1 MSATLYHTQ
10 GEQVK
15 QIGMGGIFPSADL
28 QHRYERIIRY
38 LAEDP
43 RQYFESA
50 EPPVLTP
57 VLSLRRPVSELVKCR
72 AESPEGTVGIYIKF
86 FLPRRPTLAAK
97 ARAIEKMHQEVEIT
111 RELYTRLGTDSVYA
125 VPRILA
131 FFPEEKAVVME
142 ESIGRRLLDVLQQ
155 KGRGSLAR
163 SALDELAQ
171 SCRAVGGWLK
181 HFQHLTQM
189 ATGQKV
195 DRVEY
200 LDYVAQRLKK
210 LRASQNLLQ
219 EVAVERIL
227 RSLEQLLQQLPDN
240 VENICGVHGD
250 LSLSNILVT
259 SNKVTVLDF
268 SMYQIGSSCHDLS
281 YFCSRIESF
290 YNFSVKNPMVS
301 HLQKSFMDGYGD
313 CGEINRD
320 LLKMYY
326 IRHKINRIL
335 SLSYV
340 DNLNICRKIY
350 QKYQFYK
357 CWKDLNKYI

>member
-43 RQYFESA
+43 QQYFASA

-72 AESPEGTVGIYIKF
+72 AESPDGTVGIYIKF

-97 ARAIEKMHQEVEIT
+97 ERVIEKMHKEVEIT

-142 ESIGRRLLDVLQQ
+142 ESVGRRLLDLLQQ
-155 KGRGSLAR
+155 KGKGYLAR
-163 SALDELAQ
+163 SALDELAPY
-171 SCRAVGGWLK
+171 CRAVGGWLK
-181 HFQHLTQM
+181 HFQHLTQT

-200 LDYVAQRLKK
+200 LDYVAQRLEK

-219 EVAVERIL
+219 ELAVERIL
-227 RSLEQLLQQLPDN
+227 RSLEQLLQQMPDN
-240 VENICGVHGD
+240 VEHFCGVHGD
-250 LSLSNILVT
+250 LSLSNILVAA
-259 SNKVTVLDF
+259 NKVTVLDF
-268 SMYQIGSSCHDLS
+268 SMYQLGSSCHDLS

-290 YNFSVKNPMVS
+290 YNFSAKKPIVS
-301 HLQKSFMDGYGD
+301 HLQRTFMEGYGD
-313 CGEINRD
+313 CGEINKD

-326 IRHKINRIL
+326 IRHKVNRIL

-340 DNLNICRKIY
+340 DDMGIFKRAY
-350 QKYQFYK
+350 QKYQLYK
-357 CWKDLNKYI
+357 CWKDLKKHL